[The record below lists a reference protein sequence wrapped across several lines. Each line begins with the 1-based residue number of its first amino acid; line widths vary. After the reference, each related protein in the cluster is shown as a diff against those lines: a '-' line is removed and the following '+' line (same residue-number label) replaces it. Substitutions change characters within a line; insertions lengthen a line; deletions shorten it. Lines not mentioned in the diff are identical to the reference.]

1 MKTALKLIVSVC
13 LIGAIVW
20 NHGGLAGVEEQ
31 IRRISFLYIVPVAA
45 LNLVDRGLM
54 TYKWSLLLRGRGHKL
69 PFLRGMMIYC
79 ASWVWGFFLPT
90 TVGSDAIRAYCTSRM
105 GFDSRE
111 VVASIIVERFV
122 GFLTSLVLMIL
133 SLALL
138 TSMGSLGGQVM
149 FAWSVG
155 AVFTLAGALL
165 YVVSV
170 SDKAFDLVHNRI
182 LVRFRRNRIAAR
194 LREFH
199 ETYHE
204 FMRERRHF
212 GAFFWLTFLEQ
223 MFPILVMWVIARGM
237 GIESGLVYFAGALPL
252 AMLFSRLPISF
263 DGIGVFEAVFV
274 LLISLAG
281 VSASQAV
288 AISLTGRL
296 IMLLVLIPWWL
307 AFVIVSGNIHVP
319 RVLPKESA
327 GQEIAGESMGR
338 RDT

>member
-20 NHGGLAGVEEQ
+20 NHGGLRGVEEQ
-31 IRRISFLYIVPVAA
+31 LRRISLFYILPVAA

-54 TYKWSLLLRGRGHKL
+54 TYKWSLLLKGRGHEL

-90 TVGSDAIRAYCTSRM
+90 TVGSDAIRAYCTSRI
-105 GFDSRE
+105 GFDSRD

-122 GFLTSLVLMIL
+122 GFLTSLILMIL
-133 SLALL
+133 SLILL
-138 TSMGSLGGQVM
+138 TALGSLGEQAI
-149 FAWSVG
+149 FAWLVGGVFTLVG
-155 AVFTLAGALL
+155 AVL

-170 SDKAFDLVHNRI
+170 SEKAFDLVHNRI
-182 LVRFRRNRIAAR
+182 LIRFRRNRIATR

-204 FMRERRHF
+204 FVRERRHF
-212 GAFFWLTFLEQ
+212 GAFFCLTFLEQ
-223 MFPILVMWVIARGM
+223 LFPILVMWVIARGM
-237 GIESGLVYFAGALPL
+237 GIEAGLVYFAGALPL

-263 DGIGVFEAVFV
+263 DGIGVFEVVFV
-274 LLISLAG
+274 LLISITG

-296 IMLLVLIPWWL
+296 IMLMVLIPWWL
-307 AFVIVSGNIHVP
+307 AFVIDSGNIQMP
-319 RVLPKESA
+319 RILQ
-327 GQEIAGESMGR
+327 QEDVGSETVGER
-338 RDT
+338 

>member
-20 NHGGLAGVEEQ
+20 NHGGLRGVEEQ
-31 IRRISFLYIVPVAA
+31 LRRISLFYILPVAA

-54 TYKWSLLLRGRGHKL
+54 TYKWSLLLKGRGHEL

-90 TVGSDAIRAYCTSRM
+90 TVGSDAIRAYCTSRI
-105 GFDSRE
+105 GFDSRD

-122 GFLTSLVLMIL
+122 GFLTSLILMIL
-133 SLALL
+133 SLILL
-138 TSMGSLGGQVM
+138 TALGSLGEQAI
-149 FAWSVG
+149 FAWLVGGVFTLVG
-155 AVFTLAGALL
+155 AVL

-170 SDKAFDLVHNRI
+170 SEKAFDLVHNRI
-182 LVRFRRNRIAAR
+182 LIRFRRNRIATR

-204 FMRERRHF
+204 FVRERRHF
-212 GAFFWLTFLEQ
+212 GAFFCLTFLEQ
-223 MFPILVMWVIARGM
+223 LFPILVMWVIARGM
-237 GIESGLVYFAGALPL
+237 GIEAGLVYFAGALPL

-263 DGIGVFEAVFV
+263 DGIGVFEVVFV
-274 LLISLAG
+274 LLISITG

-296 IMLLVLIPWWL
+296 IMLMVLIPWWL
-307 AFVIVSGNIHVP
+307 AFVIDSGNIHMP
-319 RVLPKESA
+319 RILQ
-327 GQEIAGESMGR
+327 QEDVGSETVGER
-338 RDT
+338 

>member
-1 MKTALKLIVSVC
+1 MKIALKIIVSVC

-20 NHGGLAGVEEQ
+20 NHGGLRGVEEQ
-31 IRRISFLYIVPVAA
+31 LRRISLLYILTVAA

-54 TYKWSLLLRGRGHKL
+54 TYKWSLLLKGRGHKL

-90 TVGSDAIRAYCTSRM
+90 TVGSDAIRAYCTSRI
-105 GFDSRE
+105 GFDSRD

-122 GFLTSLVLMIL
+122 GFLTSLILMIL
-133 SLALL
+133 SLILL
-138 TSMGSLGGQVM
+138 TALGSLGDQAI
-149 FAWSVG
+149 FAWMVG
-155 AVFTLAGALL
+155 GVFTLAGAVL
-165 YVVSV
+165 YFVSV

-204 FMRERRHF
+204 FVRERRHF
-212 GAFFWLTFLEQ
+212 GAFFCLTFLEQ
-223 MFPILVMWVIARGM
+223 LFPILVMWVIARGM
-237 GIESGLVYFAGALPL
+237 GIEAGLVYFAGALPL

-263 DGIGVFEAVFV
+263 DGIGVFEVVFV
-274 LLISLAG
+274 LLISITG

-307 AFVIVSGNIHVP
+307 TFVIDSGNIHMP
-319 RVLPKESA
+319 RNLQ
-327 GQEIAGESMGR
+327 QEGVGSKTDGER
-338 RDT
+338 

>member
-1 MKTALKLIVSVC
+1 MKTALKIIMSVC

-20 NHGGLAGVEEQ
+20 NHGGLRGVEEQ
-31 IRRISFLYIVPVAA
+31 LRRISLFYILPVAA

-54 TYKWSLLLRGRGHKL
+54 TYKWSLLLKGRGHEL

-90 TVGSDAIRAYCTSRM
+90 TVGSDAIRAYCTSRI
-105 GFDSRE
+105 GFDSRD

-122 GFLTSLVLMIL
+122 GFLTSLILMVL
-133 SLALL
+133 SLILL
-138 TSMGSLGGQVM
+138 TALGSLGEQAI
-149 FAWSVG
+149 FAWLVGGVFTLVG
-155 AVFTLAGALL
+155 AVL

-170 SDKAFDLVHNRI
+170 SEKAFDLVHNRI
-182 LVRFRRNRIAAR
+182 LIRFRRNRIATR

-204 FMRERRHF
+204 FVRERRHF
-212 GAFFWLTFLEQ
+212 GAFFCLTFLEQ
-223 MFPILVMWVIARGM
+223 LFPILVMWVIARGM
-237 GIESGLVYFAGALPL
+237 GIEAGLVYFAGALPL

-263 DGIGVFEAVFV
+263 DGIGVFEVVFV
-274 LLISLAG
+274 LLISITG

-296 IMLLVLIPWWL
+296 IMLMVL
-307 AFVIVSGNIHVP
+307 
-319 RVLPKESA
+319 
-327 GQEIAGESMGR
+327 
-338 RDT
+338 

>member
-20 NHGGLAGVEEQ
+20 NHGGFRGVEEQ
-31 IRRISFLYIVPVAA
+31 LRRISLFYILPVAA

-54 TYKWSLLLRGRGHKL
+54 TYKWSLLLKGRGHEL

-90 TVGSDAIRAYCTSRM
+90 TVGSDAIRAYCTSRI
-105 GFDSRE
+105 GFDSRD

-122 GFLTSLVLMIL
+122 GFLTSLILMIL
-133 SLALL
+133 SLILL
-138 TSMGSLGGQVM
+138 TALGSLGEQAI
-149 FAWSVG
+149 FAWLVGGVFTLVG
-155 AVFTLAGALL
+155 AVL

-170 SDKAFDLVHNRI
+170 SEKAFDLVHNRI
-182 LVRFRRNRIAAR
+182 LIRFRRNRIATR

-204 FMRERRHF
+204 FVRERRHF
-212 GAFFWLTFLEQ
+212 GAFFCLTFLEQ
-223 MFPILVMWVIARGM
+223 LFPILVMWVIARGM
-237 GIESGLVYFAGALPL
+237 GIEAGLVYFAGALPL

-263 DGIGVFEAVFV
+263 DGIGVFEVVFV
-274 LLISLAG
+274 LLISITG

-296 IMLLVLIPWWL
+296 IMLMVLIPWWL
-307 AFVIVSGNIHVP
+307 AFVIDSGNIHMP
-319 RVLPKESA
+319 RILQ
-327 GQEIAGESMGR
+327 QEDVGSETVGER
-338 RDT
+338 

>member
-1 MKTALKLIVSVC
+1 MKTALKIIMSVC

-20 NHGGLAGVEEQ
+20 NHGGLRGVEEQ
-31 IRRISFLYIVPVAA
+31 LRRISLFYILPVAA

-54 TYKWSLLLRGRGHKL
+54 TYKWSLLLKGRGHEL

-90 TVGSDAIRAYCTSRM
+90 TVGSDAIRAYCMSRI
-105 GFDSRE
+105 GFDSRD

-122 GFLTSLVLMIL
+122 GFLTSLILMIL
-133 SLALL
+133 SLILL
-138 TSMGSLGGQVM
+138 TALGSLGEQAI
-149 FAWSVG
+149 FAWLVGGVFTLVG
-155 AVFTLAGALL
+155 AVL

-170 SDKAFDLVHNRI
+170 SEKAFDLVHNRI
-182 LVRFRRNRIAAR
+182 LIRFRRNRIATR

-204 FMRERRHF
+204 FVRERRHF
-212 GAFFWLTFLEQ
+212 GAFFCLTFLEQ
-223 MFPILVMWVIARGM
+223 LFPILVMWVIARGM
-237 GIESGLVYFAGALPL
+237 GIEAGLVYFAGALPL

-263 DGIGVFEAVFV
+263 DGIGVFEVVFV
-274 LLISLAG
+274 LLISITG

-296 IMLLVLIPWWL
+296 IMLMVLIPWWL
-307 AFVIVSGNIHVP
+307 AFVIDSGNIQMP
-319 RVLPKESA
+319 RILQ
-327 GQEIAGESMGR
+327 QEDVGSETVGER
-338 RDT
+338 